1 MCHTLILTVL
11 KVIRGFVFIGTG
23 SILEAFT
30 GPVRKQNVLQTSR
43 NDVEM
48 SHKVI
53 IGSTALAPEDGSLRE
68 YRAIFREGCQV
79 AAVVR
84 SKVDPQSKDG

>member
-1 MCHTLILTVL
+1 MNSQLNILNSL
-11 KVIRGFVFIGTG
+11 KVVRGCVFIGTG

-53 IGSTALAPEDGSLRE
+53 IGSTALAPEDGSLR
-68 YRAIFREGCQV
+68 AIFQEGF
-79 AAVVR
+79 R
-84 SKVDPQSKDG
+84 WRLL